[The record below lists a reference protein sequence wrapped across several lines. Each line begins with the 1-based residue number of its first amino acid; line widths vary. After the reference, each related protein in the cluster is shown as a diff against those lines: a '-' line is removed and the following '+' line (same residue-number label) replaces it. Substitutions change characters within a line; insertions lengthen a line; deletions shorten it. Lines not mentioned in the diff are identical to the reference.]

1 MYNLPST
8 LSSAVADLIQSRWPF
23 FKLVRNNVVPDLS
36 YGFPSCSIII
46 PAVQAIYNSLKGGL
60 DAKSRQLQS
69 ILPPIKTE
77 FEQKYKGRLILAIVE
92 SAASTTSDLRRRKP
106 IPNAR
111 VSKVVS

>member
-1 MYNLPST
+1 MVDDLQVTSLKST
-8 LSSAVADLIQSRWPF
+8 YKTNSTAIL
-23 FKLVRNNVVPDLS
+23 
-36 YGFPSCSIII
+36 
-46 PAVQAIYNSLKGGL
+46 QAIYNSLKGGL